1 MKQLTKEQLTD
12 LVYDSCKKTMELNLD
27 SMQERLQDSIKG
39 SEGNCAEWIVKLVVA
54 YGAEIMS
61 GCNQVLAETLY
72 NILYA
77 DSK

>member
-1 MKQLTKEQLTD
+1 MKRLTKEQLTEM
-12 LVYDSCKKTMELNLD
+12 VYDNCKRTMELNLD
-27 SMQERLQDSIKG
+27 RMKDRLQDSVKG

-61 GCNQVLAETLY
+61 GCNQVFAETLY

-77 DSK
+77 DSE